1 MSEIQLGFSE
11 LLHLN
16 NINSSC
22 AILEGAGRRERG
34 RERRAIGVRE
44 GEREE
49 RRREEREGER
59 EKRGERWENLKL
71 MILASN
77 L

>member
-34 RERRAIGVRE
+34 RD
-44 GEREE
+44 
-49 RRREEREGER
+49 RREWGER
-59 EKRGERWENLKL
+59 EKRGERRENLNL
-71 MILASN
+71 MIPANN